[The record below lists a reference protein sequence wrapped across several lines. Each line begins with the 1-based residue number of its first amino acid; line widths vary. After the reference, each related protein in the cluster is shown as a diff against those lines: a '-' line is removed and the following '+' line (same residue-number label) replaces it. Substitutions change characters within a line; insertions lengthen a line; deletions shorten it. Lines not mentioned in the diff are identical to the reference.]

1 MPAWWD
7 MCRAGFYTDQFG
19 HADGISRGP
28 MPGWKAPTRAEELI
42 SNSAEMSRLET
53 QLHADSKTRGGG
65 RRGGEKVELQERW
78 LGSFLCSRFLFRPP
92 LE

>member
-28 MPGWKAPTRAEELI
+28 MSGWKAPTRAEELI

-65 RRGGEKVELQERW
+65 RRRRRESGAARKVAGIL
-78 LGSFLCSRFLFRPP
+78 SLF
-92 LE
+92 